1 MPTLIYMSFRS
12 LRFAFILFISLLG
25 SFSLWGQDGAVER
38 QPYVDLRRYYI
49 GFSLGLHLPDVR
61 ISNSGAVNSTG
72 GRLWADAPMWHP
84 GFSIGMVGGVT
95 LVPQLELR
103 LLPTLHLGDVPVAY
117 TDGQKEVERLT
128 LRTSSLQLPLELKWS
143 AVRWGNYRPFVVGG
157 GYAALQLGAR
167 SNDLLHLRPMDY
179 GLRLG
184 TGCDL
189 YFSFFK
195 LSPQLTF
202 HYGVANILET
212 RRPDLHDDPRI
223 RFTEAVVGGATRMLL
238 FSLSFE

>member
-1 MPTLIYMSFRS
+1 M
-12 LRFAFILFISLLG
+12 
-25 SFSLWGQDGAVER
+25 
-38 QPYVDLRRYYI
+38 
-49 GFSLGLHLPDVR
+49 
-61 ISNSGAVNSTG
+61 
-72 GRLWADAPMWHP
+72 
-84 GFSIGMVGGVT
+84 
-95 LVPQLELR
+95 
-103 LLPTLHLGDVPVAY
+103 
-117 TDGQKEVERLT
+117 T

-157 GYAALQLGAR
+157 GYASLQLGAR

-189 YFSFFK
+189 YFSFFQ